1 MIRAFYRRVRQALCA
16 HPHRVR
22 ERRDTEV
29 APKVLHFV
37 CASCGQ
43 AVPAITRE
51 TVEQLQA
58 LRTGRVRKPRV
69 HRTSRVLTFT
79 RRQG

>member
-1 MIRAFYRRVRQALCA
+1 MMRWLRQIRQAFCH

-22 ERRDTEV
+22 ERRDTAA

-37 CASCGQ
+37 CTSCDQ
-43 AVPAITRE
+43 AVPALTRE

-58 LRTGRVRKPRV
+58 LRTGRVRKLRV
-69 HRTSRVLTFT
+69 HRPTRVLDFP
-79 RRQG
+79 RRQA